1 VSYGSISM
9 NTTTMYKIPAQNYPI
24 IQQWISPGSRVLDLG
39 CGDGTLLNALAEEK
53 QVEGIG
59 VEISQDMI
67 VQCIQ
72 KGICVYQA
80 DIDKD
85 LSEWKDGSFDY
96 VILNAT
102 LQAISKPY
110 RVIEEMLR
118 VGRYAIISVSNFG
131 YLRNRVR
138 ILAQGRVCS
147 HTRMSS
153 SWYDSPVI
161 RFVSLKEFET
171 SLAQMKIDVMDA
183 RFFLP
188 LDKVMHRKWP
198 LYNLLAREGI
208 FKLRK
213 DDQQ

>member
-1 VSYGSISM
+1 
-9 NTTTMYKIPAQNYPI
+9 MYKIPIQNYPI

-39 CGDGTLLNALAEEK
+39 CGDGTLLNTLAEEK

-59 VEISQDMI
+59 VEISQEMI
-67 VQCIQ
+67 VKCIQ

-85 LSEWKDGSFDY
+85 LSEWADGSFDY

-110 RVIEEMLR
+110 RVIREMLR
-118 VGRYAIISVSNFG
+118 VGKYAIISVSNFG

-138 ILAQGRVCS
+138 VLSQGRVSS
-147 HTRMSS
+147 HIRLSS
-153 SWYDSPVI
+153 RWYDSPVI

-171 SLAQMKIDVMDA
+171 SLAHMGIEVIDS
-183 RFFLP
+183 RFFLA
-188 LDKVMHRKWP
+188 LGMVMHKKWP
-198 LYNLLAREGI
+198 FYNLLAREGI
-208 FKLRK
+208 FKLKK
-213 DDQQ
+213 DTQA

>member
-1 VSYGSISM
+1 
-9 NTTTMYKIPAQNYPI
+9 MYKIPAQNYPV
-24 IQQWISPGSRVLDLG
+24 IQHWISAGSRVLDLG
-39 CGDGTLLNALAEEK
+39 CGDGTLLSALTREK

-85 LSEWKDGSFDY
+85 LSEWKDDSFDY

-138 ILAQGRVCS
+138 VLAQGRVSS
-147 HTRMSS
+147 HTRLSS

-161 RFVSLKEFET
+161 RFVSLKEFEA
-171 SLAQMKIDVMDA
+171 SLAQMGIEVMDS

-188 LDKVMHRKWP
+188 LDKVMRRKWP

-213 DDQQ
+213 GTQE

>member
-1 VSYGSISM
+1 
-9 NTTTMYKIPAQNYPI
+9 MYRIPAQNYPI
-24 IQQWISPGSRVLDLG
+24 IKDWISDGSRVLDLG
-39 CGDGTLLNALAEEK
+39 CGDGTLLNALTEEK

-67 VQCIQ
+67 VQCIS

-85 LSEWKDGSFDY
+85 LSEWQDGSFDY

-102 LQAISKPY
+102 LQAISRPY
-110 RVIEEMLR
+110 RAIQEMLR

-138 ILAQGRVCS
+138 VLAQGRVSS
-147 HTRMSS
+147 HTRLSS
-153 SWYDSPVI
+153 DWYDSPVI
-161 RFVSLKEFET
+161 RFVSLKEFEA
-171 SLAQMKIDVMDA
+171 SLAQIGIQVMDA
-183 RFFLP
+183 SFFLP
-188 LDKVMHRKWP
+188 LDMVISRKWP

-213 DDQQ
+213 DL